1 MKRSES
7 VTAIDAGL
15 ALVGDS
21 GCPYVAGMQPS
32 DPAISVRNL
41 YVRYGELEAVRGV
54 DLDAYPG
61 ELLAVL
67 GTNGAGKTTTLEVL
81 QGARAPSAGSVSVL
95 GLDPYRERHRLAKR
109 LGVMFQGDAVPD
121 ELTPQEMLATWH
133 QLKGLKDASVATSL
147 DRVDLTH
154 RSDVPIR
161 RLSGGE
167 RRRLDLAVALTG
179 EPELLFLDE
188 PTAGLDPES
197 RTSTWHLVRDLLRRG
212 TTIVLTTHYLEEA
225 EALADRIA
233 ILHKG
238 KVEVAGTLDE
248 VVATRGSRIETDLP
262 GGEPPPPDHF
272 TGETRLSAVSDGKR
286 LEIRTCQL
294 VPDLK
299 RLLDWSERHSAPLR
313 HLRASEASLDEV
325 FQHVVESD
333 REEVMR

>member
-1 MKRSES
+1 MFR
-7 VTAIDAGL
+7 TL
-15 ALVGDS
+15 Q
-21 GCPYVAGMQPS
+21 GMQPS
-32 DPAISVRNL
+32 NSVISVRDL
-41 YVRYGELEAVRGV
+41 SVRYGDLEAVRGI

-81 QGARAPSAGSVSVL
+81 QGARAASAGSVRVL
-95 GLDPYRERHRLAKR
+95 GLEPHQERRRLAQR
-109 LGVMFQGDAVPD
+109 LGVMFQGNAVPD
-121 ELTPQEMLATWH
+121 ELTPKEMLAVWH
-133 QLKGLKDASVATSL
+133 RLKDEKDASVAASL
-147 DRVDLTH
+147 DRVGLTH

-167 RRRLDLAVALTG
+167 RRRLDLAVALAG

-197 RTSTWHLVRDLLRRG
+197 RTSTWQLVRDLLRRG

-262 GGEPPPPDHF
+262 GGEGPPPDYF
-272 TGETRLSAVSDGKR
+272 TGESRLAVVSDGKH
-286 LEIRTCQL
+286 LEIRTRQL

-299 RLLDWSERHSAPLR
+299 RLLDWSEQHSAPLR

-325 FQHVVESD
+325 FHHVVETD
-333 REEVMR
+333 REEVMK